1 MQNNSRHGIVIISYT
16 GAGAQLQQKLG
27 RILVGMVPE
36 EDVYQFGYRKPETD
50 FSDANSIAVFSKTEE
65 ILDQHFDT
73 AELIVFISATGIAVR
88 KIAPYLKSKTTD
100 PAVLCMDETGKF
112 VIPLVSGHLG
122 GANEWAQKI
131 EERTGATAVITTAT
145 DIEKVFAVDLFA
157 KKNGLRIADSSKIK
171 EVSSRLLAGEKVG
184 ICSAYEIGGKVPEG
198 LVYCDRKDVATERPE
213 CGIMITEHVRL
224 PQQFAIECRL
234 IPKDLILGIGCR
246 KGTPAENMERFVRE
260 TLEQNGWDLRDVCAV
275 ASIDIKKEEA
285 GIVALTEKLGV
296 PFLVFDAEQLKN
308 CKGEYT
314 ASSFVAAQVGVDNV
328 CERSAMCVAGD
339 GGRLLLKKT
348 ASEGMTL
355 AVAAGGRVTIQ
366 YSL

>member
-1 MQNNSRHGIVIISYT
+1 MQKYNRNQIVTISYT
-16 GAGAQLQQKLG
+16 AAGAQLQERLDAVVKE
-27 RILVGMVPE
+27 IAPE
-36 EDVYQFGYRKPETD
+36 CEVVSFAFKKEGQTF
-50 FSDANSIAVFSKTEE
+50 VKTEE
-65 ILDQHFDT
+65 ILDRHFDT
-73 AELIVFISATGIAVR
+73 ACLILFISATGIAVR

-131 EERTGATAVITTAT
+131 SGRIGTTAVITTAT

-171 EVSSRLLAGEKVG
+171 EVSSRLLAGENVG
-184 ICSAYEIGGKVPEG
+184 ICSDWEIGGKVPEG
-198 LVYCDRKDVATERPE
+198 LVYCDRKDVATEWPE
-213 CGIMITEHVRL
+213 CGITITEHVRL

-314 ASSFVAAQVGVDNV
+314 VSSFVAAQVGVDNV